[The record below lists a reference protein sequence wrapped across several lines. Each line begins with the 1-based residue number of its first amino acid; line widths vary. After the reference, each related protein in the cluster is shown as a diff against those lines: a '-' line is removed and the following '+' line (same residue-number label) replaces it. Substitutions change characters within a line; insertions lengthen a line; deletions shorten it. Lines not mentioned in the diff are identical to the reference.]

1 MIGRGNGRPMRCAS
15 GHWAKNTI
23 QNQIKPH
30 LFQQALQK
38 NNGVF
43 ARINIHIKNALLGKP
58 GLAREIGGAIAETA
72 EVFTPNATKAME
84 LGHEAY
90 RAALSQYGVEFQN
103 GGLTWFDRF
112 VNGLNRLPRPA
123 LAIGTLGLFVF
134 AMAAPQDFAAR
145 MEGLALVPD
154 PLWWLLGA
162 IVSFYFGARELHHVR
177 RRQDRPAIAERPRA
191 DEDTNPALEDWSLP
205 RGER

>member
-1 MIGRGNGRPMRCAS
+1 MG
-15 GHWAKNTI
+15 
-23 QNQIKPH
+23 
-30 LFQQALQK
+30 F
-38 NNGVF
+38 V
-43 ARINIHIKNALLGKP
+43 NALLGKP
-58 GLAREIGGAIAETA
+58 GLAQEIGGAIAETA
-72 EVFTPNATKAME
+72 EVFTPNATKAMV

-90 RAALSQYGVEFQN
+90 RAALSQHGIEFQN
-103 GGLTWFDRF
+103 GGLTRFDRF

-134 AMAAPQDFAAR
+134 AMVAPQNFASR

-177 RRQDRPAIAERPRA
+177 RRQDRSLIVERPSGA
-191 DEDTNPALEDWSLP
+191 EDKNPALEDWSLP